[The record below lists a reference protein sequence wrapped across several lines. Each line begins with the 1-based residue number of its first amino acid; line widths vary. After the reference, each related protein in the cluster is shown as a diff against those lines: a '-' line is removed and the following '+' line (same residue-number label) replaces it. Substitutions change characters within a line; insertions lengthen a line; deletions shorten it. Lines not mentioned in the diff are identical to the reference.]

1 MADTKT
7 ATGKI
12 IGIDLGTT
20 NSAVAVMEGGTPKVI
35 PTAEGRNI
43 YPSVVSFKGT
53 EVTVG
58 DVAKRQMVLNP
69 KTTVNSVKRFM
80 GRKYSDKAVQSA
92 TKHVSYA
99 VAEGKDG
106 MAVVEINGQKYTPQE
121 ISAKILGKA
130 KADAESYLGS
140 PVTRAVITVPAYFDD
155 SQRQATKQAGE
166 IAGLTV
172 ERIVNEPTA
181 AALAYGLDKKG
192 SSTIAVYDLGGGT
205 FDISILEIGDGV
217 FEVKSTNGDTFLGG
231 DDFDNVIIDWII
243 AEFKK
248 DQGKDLSQ
256 DPQALQRVKDAAEKA
271 KIELSSA
278 STSEL
283 NLPFITQGDSGQPLH
298 LTMSLTRS
306 KLEELTD
313 ALIQKSFEPV
323 RQALKDAKKQPSDI
337 HDVVLVG
344 GMTRMPKIQAEVE
357 KFFGKEPHKG
367 VNPDEVVAVGAAI
380 QAGVIGGDVSDVV
393 LLDVT
398 PLTLGIETLGGVRT
412 ALIDRNTTVPTSK
425 SQVFS
430 TAADNQTQVEIN
442 VLQGERPMATDNK
455 SLGRFILD
463 GIPPAMRGM
472 PQVEVTFDI
481 DSNGILHVTAKDKT
495 SGKEQKITIQNSTN
509 LSDEEVEKMKADA
522 EKHASEDKA
531 RKETVE
537 AKNQATSVAFEIE
550 KQLKEYGDKLGAEDK
565 KAIEENVAKLKEL
578 AAKDDATKEAL
589 DTATQATL
597 TSAQKIGEAMQKAA
611 GPNAGG
617 PSTGGPADGPGANA
631 PGADGKTG
639 DGKPEDASKKDEKS
653 QAEEGEVVK

>member
-7 ATGKI
+7 AQGKI

-43 YPSVVSFKGT
+43 FPSIVAYKGS
-53 EVTVG
+53 EVIVG

-80 GRKYSDKAVQSA
+80 GRKFNDKAVQSA
-92 TKHVSYA
+92 TKHVSYG
-99 VAEGKDG
+99 VAGGKDG
-106 MAVVEINGQKYTPQE
+106 MAVVEIDGKKYTPQE
-121 ISAKILGKA
+121 VSAKILAKA
-130 KADAESYLGS
+130 KADAESYLGQT
-140 PVTRAVITVPAYFDD
+140 VTRAVITVPAYFDD

-231 DDFDNVIIDWII
+231 DDFDSRIIDWVI

-248 DQGKDLSQ
+248 DQGKDLAQ

-278 STSEL
+278 ASSEI
-283 NLPFITQGDSGQPLH
+283 NLPFITQGDAGQPLH
-298 LTMSLTRS
+298 LTLSLTRA
-306 KLEELTD
+306 KLEELVD
-313 ALIQKSFEPV
+313 DLIQKSFEPV
-323 RQALKDAKKQPSDI
+323 RQAMTDAKKQNADI
-337 HDVVLVG
+337 NDVVLVG
-344 GMTRMPKIQAEVE
+344 GMTRMPKIQEEVK
-357 KFFGKEPHKG
+357 KFFGKEPHRG
-367 VNPDEVVAVGAAI
+367 VNPDEVVAIGAAV
-380 QAGVIGGDVSDVV
+380 QAGVIGGDVTDVV

-398 PLTLGIETLGGVRT
+398 PLTFGIETMGSVRT
-412 ALIDRNTTVPTSK
+412 ALIDRNTTIPTSK
-425 SQVFS
+425 SQIFS

-442 VLQGERPMATDNK
+442 VLQGERAMAADNK

-463 GIPPAMRGM
+463 GIPPAPRGM
-472 PQVEVTFDI
+472 PQIEVIFDI

-509 LSDEEVEKMKADA
+509 LSSEEVEKMKAEA
-522 EKHASEDKA
+522 EKYADEDKV

-537 AKNQATSVAFEIE
+537 ARNHANGVAFEIE
-550 KQLKEYGDKLGAEDK
+550 KQLKDYGDKLEAEDK
-565 KAIEENVAKLKEL
+565 KVIEENVTKLKEL
-578 AAKDDATKEAL
+578 AAKDDSTKEEL
-589 DTATQATL
+589 ETATQATL

-611 GPNAGG
+611 AASGAGSNPEAAG
-617 PSTGGPADGPGANA
+617 QAGAPKANA
-631 PGADGKTG
+631 DEGKADAKDDKKT
-639 DGKPEDASKKDEKS
+639 
-653 QAEEGEVVK
+653 AEEGEVVKE